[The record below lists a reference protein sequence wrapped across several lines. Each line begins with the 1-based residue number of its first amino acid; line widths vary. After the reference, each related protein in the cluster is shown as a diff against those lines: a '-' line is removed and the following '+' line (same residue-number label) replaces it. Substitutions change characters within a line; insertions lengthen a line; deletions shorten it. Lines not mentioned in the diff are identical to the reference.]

1 MLCIVDC
8 ASFLVFGACCLLC
21 LCVGA
26 CWVSLPVDVRCLML
40 VSIVRC
46 VLFLV
51 RCLLLNANC
60 MLFVAFRSLHL
71 FAV

>member
-1 MLCIVDC
+1 M
-8 ASFLVFGACCLLC
+8 FGACCLLR

-26 CWVSLPVDVRCLML
+26 CWVSLPVEVRCLLL

-46 VLFLV
+46 VLFV
-51 RCLLLNANC
+51 VCCLLLNAKC
-60 MLFVAFRSLHL
+60 MLFVAFRSSHL